1 MGKERY
7 RLIRTRTTLEGV
19 LLTPLSI
26 VATSGGD
33 VMHAMKKSNVGY
45 SGFGEAYFSQVESGV
60 IKAWK
65 RHHEMTLN
73 LVVPVGAIHF
83 VLYDDRHHSSTCSE
97 FQQVTLSTENYY
109 RLTVPPMVW
118 VGFQGCDS
126 NISMLLNIANIEHH
140 PYELDQKKIDEI
152 VFDWSKK

>member
-1 MGKERY
+1 
-7 RLIRTRTTLEGV
+7 
-19 LLTPLSI
+19 
-26 VATSGGD
+26 
-33 VMHAMKKSNVGY
+33 MHAMKKSNVGY

-83 VLYDDRHHSSTCSE
+83 VLYDDRHNSSTCSE

-109 RLTVPPMVW
+109 RLTTDG
-118 VGFQGCDS
+118 VGG
-126 NISMLLNIANIEHH
+126 ISR
-140 PYELDQKKIDEI
+140 
-152 VFDWSKK
+152 V

>member
-1 MGKERY
+1 M
-7 RLIRTRTTLEGV
+7 RTTLEGV

-45 SGFGEAYFSQVESGV
+45 FGFGEAYFSQVESGV

-83 VLYDDRHHSSTCSE
+83 VLYDDRHNSSTCSE
-97 FQQVTLSTENYY
+97 FQQVTLSTENYC

-126 NISMLLNIANIEHH
+126 NISMLLNIANIEHSPDEVEH
-140 PYELDQKKIDEI
+140 NELNNINYNWGKK
-152 VFDWSKK
+152 

>member
-1 MGKERY
+1 MGKEGNRI
-7 RLIRTRTTLEGV
+7 IRMRTTLEGV

-26 VATSGGD
+26 VTTSSGD

-73 LVVPVGAIHF
+73 LVVPVGVIDF
-83 VLYDDRHHSSTCSE
+83 VLYDDRHNSSTCSE
-97 FQQVTLSTENYY
+97 FQQVTLSKENYY

-126 NISMLLNIANIEHH
+126 NISMLLNIADTEHH
-140 PYELDQKKIDEI
+140 PDELDRMDLKDID
-152 VFDWSKK
+152 FDWSK

>member
-7 RLIRTRTTLEGV
+7 RLIQMRTTLEGV

-26 VATSGGD
+26 VTTSGGD

-73 LVVPVGAIHF
+73 LVVPVGSIHF
-83 VLYDDRHHSSTCSE
+83 VLYDDRHSSSTCSE

-126 NISMLLNIANIEHH
+126 NISMLLNIADTEHH
-140 PYELDQKKIDEI
+140 PDELDRMDLKDID
-152 VFDWSKK
+152 FDWSK

>member
-83 VLYDDRHHSSTCSE
+83 VLYDDRHNSSTCSE

-126 NISMLLNIANIEHH
+126 NISMLLNIADTEHH
-140 PYELDQKKIDEI
+140 PDELDRMDLKDID
-152 VFDWSKK
+152 FDWSK

>member
-1 MGKERY
+1 MGKEGNKI
-7 RLIRTRTTLEGV
+7 IRMRTTLEGV

-45 SGFGEAYFSQVESGV
+45 SGFGEAYFSQVESGA

-83 VLYDDRHHSSTCSE
+83 VLYDDRHNSSTCSE

-126 NISMLLNIANIEHH
+126 NISMLLNIADTEHH
-140 PYELDQKKIDEI
+140 PDELDRMDLKDID
-152 VFDWSKK
+152 FDWSK

>member
-1 MGKERY
+1 M
-7 RLIRTRTTLEGV
+7 LEGV

-83 VLYDDRHHSSTCSE
+83 VLYDDRHNSSTCSE
-97 FQQVTLSTENYY
+97 FQQVTLSKENYY

-118 VGFQGCDS
+118 VGFQGSDS
-126 NISMLLNIANIEHH
+126 NISMLLNIADTEYH
-140 PYELDQKKIDEI
+140 PDELDRMDLKDID
-152 VFDWSKK
+152 FDWSKK